1 MPLFL
6 GDHPEA
12 KEQVGDGMGGDGVA
26 QSVGTQ
32 NHSLINHTAKD
43 ASQPMLMSEPEN
55 QRGSKKRANI
65 EQVVW
70 REQPV
75 RRQDVT
81 LKKRAIKYLLEQR
94 YDQRRSDD
102 ACAGEQPKHHQVFAE
117 MLLQIP
123 RVIRFQ

>member
-65 EQVVW
+65 EKAVW
-70 REQPV
+70 CKQPIWG
-75 RRQDVT
+75 QNVT
-81 LKKRAIKYLLEQR
+81 VKKRAIEHFLKKWN
-94 YDQRRSDD
+94 DQ
-102 ACAGEQPKHHQVFAE
+102 C
-117 MLLQIP
+117 
-123 RVIRFQ
+123 